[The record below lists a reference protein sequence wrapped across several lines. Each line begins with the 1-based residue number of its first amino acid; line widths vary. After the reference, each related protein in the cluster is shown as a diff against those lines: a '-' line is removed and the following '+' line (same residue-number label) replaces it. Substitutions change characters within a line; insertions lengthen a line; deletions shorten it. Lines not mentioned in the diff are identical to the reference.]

1 MNSQVLRALHIFTQG
16 RYITEDINGHV
27 EMLRNVSRSADV
39 LTVEKPNKSRK
50 IPEVPTQNR
59 YFGHVISH
67 VRGK

>member
-1 MNSQVLRALHIFTQG
+1 MDTLKC
-16 RYITEDINGHV
+16 Y
-27 EMLRNVSRSADV
+27 EMLVCSADV
-39 LTVEKPNKSRK
+39 LTVEKPNKARK